1 MNMDLSLD
9 QISVKQVRGVSALKE
24 GELHAFGIF
33 TMKDLLEYYPYR
45 YEDYRLRSLS
55 EVQSGDKITIQA
67 KVIGVPVLQR
77 YGVKS
82 RLSCKLMA
90 EEWMFTATWFNR
102 QFLRDQLTVGREI
115 IVNGKWEQRRMQL
128 TVSDSEFP
136 DQGIKRSG
144 TLQPVYSVGAK
155 ITQAWMRKTIG
166 QALTQYGEMIPEI
179 LPQELLRKYQLLSRK
194 KAISIIH
201 KPEDTEEGQQGRRR
215 MVYEELFLFQ
225 LKMQAFRSLS
235 RGRMDG
241 VVHTIENAVVR
252 EFVRSFPFEL
262 TDSQKKVELEILR
275 DMRASYCM
283 NRLLQ
288 GDVGSGKT
296 IIAAIALFVTVR
308 SGFQGAL
315 MVPTEILAEQHLR
328 SLVRLFEPFGISV
341 GLLTGSVTGRK
352 RKDLLAS
359 LQMGMIDVVV
369 GTHALIQD
377 EVFFRNLGLVVTDE
391 QHRFGVNQRSVLRRK
406 GYNPDV
412 LTMTATPI
420 PRTLAITA
428 FGDMDVSTL
437 TERPKGRIP
446 IATYWVKHSMMERVL
461 GFISREVD
469 QGRQAYLICPL
480 IEESEKLDVQN
491 VIDLHI
497 QMQQAFPAY
506 RVGLLHGR
514 MTPAEKEETMQAFNH
529 NEVQLLV
536 STTVVEVGVDVPN
549 ASLMIIM
556 DADRFGLSQL
566 HQLRGRVGRGQH
578 ASYCVLIADPKS
590 EVGQERMRVMTET
603 DDGFEVSRRDL
614 ELRGPGDFFGTKQSG
629 LPEFRLADMV
639 GDFAVLEQA
648 RDDVSELIAE
658 HSFWTSPSYE
668 PLRHYLQQEEVFQE
682 NLID

>member
-1 MNMDLSLD
+1 MNMSLHLD

-33 TMKDLLEYYPYR
+33 TVKDLLEYYPYR

-55 EVQSGDKITIQA
+55 AVQSGDKITVQA
-67 KVIGVPVLQR
+67 KVMGIPVLQR
-77 YGVKS
+77 YGTKS
-82 RLSCKLMA
+82 RLSCKMMA
-90 EEWMFTATWFNR
+90 EDLMFTATWFNR
-102 QFLRDQLTVGREI
+102 HFLRDQLTAGREI
-115 IVNGKWEQRRMQL
+115 VLNGKWEQRRMQL

-136 DQGIKRSG
+136 DQGVKRSG
-144 TLQPVYSVGAK
+144 SLQPVYSVGAK
-155 ITQAWMRKTIG
+155 ITQTWIRKIIG
-166 QALTQYGEMIPEI
+166 QALEQYGDMIPEI
-179 LPQELLRKYQLLSRK
+179 LPHEILQKHHFLPRK
-194 KAISIIH
+194 KAILTIH
-201 KPEDTEEGQQGRRR
+201 QPEDTKEGQQGRQR

-225 LKMQAFRSLS
+225 LKMQAFRALT

-241 VVHTIENAVVR
+241 VVHTVENAVVR
-252 EFVRSFPFEL
+252 EFVRSLPFEL
-262 TDSQKKVELEILR
+262 TDAQKKVELEILR
-275 DMRASYCM
+275 DMRATYCM

-296 IIAAIALFVTVR
+296 IIAAIALYATIR

-446 IATYWVKHSMMERVL
+446 ITTYWVKHSLMDRVL
-461 GFISREVD
+461 GLIAREVD

-497 QMQQAFPAY
+497 QMQQAFPTY

-514 MTPAEKEETMQAFNH
+514 MSPAEKEEVMQAFNR
-529 NEVQLLV
+529 NEVNLLV

-549 ASLMIIM
+549 ATLMIIM

-578 ASYCVLIADPKS
+578 ASFCVLIADPKS

-614 ELRGPGDFFGTKQSG
+614 DLRGPGDFFGTKQSG

-639 GDFAVLEQA
+639 SDFGILEQA
-648 RDDVSELIAE
+648 RDDVATLVGDA
-658 HSFWTSPSYE
+658 SFWTSASYE
-668 PLRHYLQQEEVFQE
+668 ALRHYLQREEVFQE